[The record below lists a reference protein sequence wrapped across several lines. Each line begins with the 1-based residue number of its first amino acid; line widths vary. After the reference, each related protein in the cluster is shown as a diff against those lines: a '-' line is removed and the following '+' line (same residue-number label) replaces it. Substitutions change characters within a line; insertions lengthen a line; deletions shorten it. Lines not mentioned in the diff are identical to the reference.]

1 MWRWV
6 SSTATLREAVAPPRS
21 AQVPSQV
28 STTARAG
35 VWPTSARRKHVLM
48 PVSGCGI
55 RDPIATRT
63 RAPRLHALPP
73 LLVTICRHATAARRR
88 SVPTPHLVLST
99 FRTAA
104 PGTIVVC
111 PTVRR
116 PRLVDI
122 SPGSITSIVPIVQRL
137 RAHVPPRVFTYPN
150 LTNAANPSARTLR
163 LANTT
168 RLTATRR
175 TPVRLPRAPTRPGG
189 SATLVPTVTQASVLW
204 RLVLLRRLVT
214 TLERREAAVKVC
226 AARL

>member
-1 MWRWV
+1 M
-6 SSTATLREAVAPPRS
+6 T
-21 AQVPSQV
+21 
-28 STTARAG
+28 
-35 VWPTSARRKHVLM
+35 
-48 PVSGCGI
+48 SGCDI
-55 RDPIATRT
+55 RDPITTRT
-63 RAPRLHALPP
+63 RAPRLHALF
-73 LLVTICRHATAARRR
+73 LHMITICRQSTAARLR
-88 SVPTPHLVLST
+88 SVPTPHSVLST

-104 PGTIVVC
+104 PETIVVC
-111 PTVRR
+111 PTARR
-116 PRLVDI
+116 PRLGDI
-122 SPGSITSIVPIVQRL
+122 SPGSITSAVPIVQRL
-137 RAHVPPRVFTYPN
+137 RAHVPPRVFTYPH

>member
-21 AQVPSQV
+21 AQVLSQV

-35 VWPTSARRKHVLM
+35 VWPTSARRKRVLM

-73 LLVTICRHATAARRR
+73 LMVTICRQSTAARLR

-104 PGTIVVC
+104 PETIVVC
-111 PTVRR
+111 PTARR
-116 PRLVDI
+116 PRLGDI
-122 SPGSITSIVPIVQRL
+122 SPGSITSAVPIVQRL